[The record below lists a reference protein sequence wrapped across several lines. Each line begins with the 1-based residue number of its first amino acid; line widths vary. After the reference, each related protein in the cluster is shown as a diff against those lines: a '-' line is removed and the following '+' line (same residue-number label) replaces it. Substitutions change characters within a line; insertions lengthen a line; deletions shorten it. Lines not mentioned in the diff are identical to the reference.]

1 MTPGAQRLAGGR
13 YRDMARKK
21 VQEERR
27 LQILRALDTCLQEK
41 SFEKTSIKDIAREAG
56 VNHGVLHYYF
66 SGKEDILLSYIDYV
80 IDDYQ
85 AQAREWMGGR
95 DLEHYTKSQ
104 FIDEVFAFVNNRI
117 TLNKSLSRIFVEI
130 WEIALYNGEVR
141 GKLRE
146 AYTRWVEELG
156 AMISRHIED
165 KTLARNVSIAMVAFW
180 EGMALFSTVFPP
192 GTLAMEEVLKGFQ
205 QRIVDIL

>member
-1 MTPGAQRLAGGR
+1 
-13 YRDMARKK
+13 MARKK
-21 VQEERR
+21 VQEQRR

-41 SFEKTSIKDIAREAG
+41 SFEKTSIKDIARGAG

-66 SGKEDILLSYIDYV
+66 SGKEDILLNYIDYV

-117 TLNKSLSRIFVEI
+117 TLNKELSRIFVEI
-130 WEIALYNGEVR
+130 WEIALYNSAVR

-156 AMISRHIED
+156 DMISRHIED
-165 KTLARNVSIAMVAFW
+165 KAFARNMSIAMVAFW

-192 GTLAMEEVLKGFQ
+192 GTLAIEEVLKGFQ
-205 QRIVDIL
+205 QRIVEIL